1 MSFQDYE
8 SLGYV
13 DFGNARVELLE
24 AYRGKDVTKWYYR
37 IKQSLINLLR
47 DAEKAHN
54 SVYATDIKTYLGIWT
69 DYPLDGSID
78 VDTLEKLIS
87 GAKPLSNRDWK
98 LQSYFHSLESELA
111 QLLASEQELPRDV
124 DMDQNSAALPGGGGA
139 RGGGGSPAMSPAFG
153 PEKEGGPDE
162 ILGGGGGGGGG
173 EGGVGGGLEGP
184 MGDALGNEMGAA
196 GGEMPEEGAGA
207 EPMGGAGPESGEGAE
222 PAGDVEGTEP
232 EEDEEPTRSI

>member
-13 DFGNARVELLE
+13 DFGTARPELLE

-37 IKQSLINLLR
+37 IKQSLTNLLR

-54 SVYATDIKTYLGIWT
+54 TVYATDIKTYLDIWK

-78 VDTLEKLIS
+78 VDTIEKLMS

-98 LQSYFHSLESELA
+98 LQSYFHSLEAELA

-124 DMDQNSAALPGGGGA
+124 DMDQNSAAIPGGGGA
-139 RGGGGSPAMSPAFG
+139 RGGGGSPVMSPAFG
-153 PEKEGGPDE
+153 PEKEGGPDD
-162 ILGGGGGGGGG
+162 ILGGGGGG
-173 EGGVGGGLEGP
+173 EGGGGPEGP

-207 EPMGGAGPESGEGAE
+207 EPMGGAGPDEGEGAE
-222 PAGDVEGTEP
+222 LAGGAEGTEPEP
-232 EEDEEPTRSI
+232 EEDEETTRSI